1 MTQDFL
7 SLPVRDVMTEDLIT
21 VRVDQS
27 LEVVD
32 HIFQNNEI
40 HHLPVMKDNEVV
52 GIISHGDML
61 LLKDWGTRLNL
72 KVSEKI
78 NRNLLRSNL
87 AEDIMSAN
95 LVTVPPTY
103 TLAQCASLFKEN
115 RFRALPVV
123 SNSKLVGLITTYD
136 LLVTAYTPVSLLN
149 K

>member
-1 MTQDFL
+1 MMTQDFL
-7 SLPVRDVMTEDLIT
+7 NLPVRDVMTQDVIT
-21 VRVDQS
+21 VNVDHS

-32 HIFQNNEI
+32 HIFQANDI
-40 HHLPVMKDNEVV
+40 HHLPVMKNSEVV
-52 GIISHGDML
+52 GMISQGDML

-87 AEDIMSAN
+87 AQDIMSAN

-103 TLAQCASLFKEN
+103 TLAQCASIFKEN

-123 SNSKLVGLITTYD
+123 SNAKLVGLVTTYD
-136 LLVTAYTPVSLLN
+136 LLVAAYTPESLL